1 MFIAFLTG
9 ILSIA
14 IFVGG
19 FLIGIVLDRR
29 TDIVDSIVP
38 KNKYKPYSF
47 YNYSDLSVKRDYSKG
62 TWIDYDSQE
71 QIMAR
76 YLMDNKEFTIFND
89 SIVDYIDEDGLIH
102 AYVKKKGLWSKYTK
116 LLIDP
121 DIFPESDSTPFE
133 DV

>member
-19 FLIGIVLDRR
+19 FLIGIVLDRK

-38 KNKYKPYSF
+38 KYKYKSYPLYSNILPKVD
-47 YNYSDLSVKRDYSKG
+47 YNKG
-62 TWIDYDSQE
+62 ICIDYDSQKE
-71 QIMAR
+71 IAAR
-76 YLMDNKEFTIFND
+76 YLSDNKEFTIFND
-89 SIVDYIDEDGLIH
+89 SIFDYIDEDGLIH
-102 AYVKKKGLWSKYTK
+102 AYVKKKGLFSKYTK

-121 DIFPESDSTPFE
+121 EIFPESKTSSLE
-133 DV
+133 NA

>member
-14 IFVGG
+14 IFIGG

-38 KNKYKPYSF
+38 KNKYKSYLL
-47 YNYSDLSVKRDYSKG
+47 YSDILPKVDYNKG
-62 TWIDYDSQE
+62 IYINYDSPKE
-71 QIMAR
+71 IAAR
-76 YLMDNKEFTIFND
+76 YLADNKEFTIFNE
-89 SIVDYIDEDGLIH
+89 SIFDYIDEDGLIH

-121 DIFPESDSTPFE
+121 EIFPESDSVPFE